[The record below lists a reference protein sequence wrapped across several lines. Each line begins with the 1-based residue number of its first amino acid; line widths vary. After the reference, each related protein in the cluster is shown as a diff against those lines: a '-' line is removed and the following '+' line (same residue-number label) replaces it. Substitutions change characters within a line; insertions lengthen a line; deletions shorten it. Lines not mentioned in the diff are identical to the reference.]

1 MPNAPVVTRFNDIQF
16 LNENLGWA
24 VNGWGQIYH
33 TPDGGDSW
41 ELQFEQS
48 ETHFRSVGFFDEL
61 NGWAGN
67 VGGGEFG
74 ATDIINLYH
83 TSDGG
88 SSWMPFDD
96 FTGPSP
102 QGLCGIQVI
111 NDSTMYAV
119 GRVRGPAY
127 FTKTV
132 DRGETWISYDFDQ
145 YVSVAGLIDLY
156 FFNPDTGFIVG
167 LTNIDHEDSRGIVLK
182 TTDGGET
189 WMPSFITSRSGEWAW
204 KIDFPSDSVGYV
216 SLQRNYESP
225 IYFLKTI
232 DGGET
237 WNEMLFMNDYY
248 FIQGIGFINDT
259 LGLSLIHI

>member
-1 MPNAPVVTRFNDIQF
+1 
-16 LNENLGWA
+16 
-24 VNGWGQIYH
+24 
-33 TPDGGDSW
+33 
-41 ELQFEQS
+41 
-48 ETHFRSVGFFDEL
+48 
-61 NGWAGN
+61 
-67 VGGGEFG
+67 
-74 ATDIINLYH
+74 
-83 TSDGG
+83 
-88 SSWMPFDD
+88 MPFDD

-111 NDSTMYAV
+111 NDTTMYAV

-145 YVSVAGLIDLY
+145 YVSVAGLIVLH

-204 KIDFPSDSVGYV
+204 KVDFPSESVGYV

-259 LGLSLIHI
+259 LGWMGGNSSLPTYVTSDGGETWNSAGF